1 MSCCCVHGRRVFS
14 NPVTYVHSVTLREV
28 DVIDIYYTKHPNRTH
43 RQIEDTTTVVH
54 VTLTLICASLSAVT
68 SFSLFSKAW

>member
-1 MSCCCVHGRRVFS
+1 MSCCCVCGRWVFS
-14 NPVTYVHSVTLREV
+14 NPVTYVHSVTLRET
-28 DVIDIYYTKHPNRTH
+28 DVTDIYYTKHSNRTH

-54 VTLTLICASLSAVT
+54 VTLTLIYASLSAVT